1 MGVIFV
7 LLVIALAIAGLA
19 LGAAV
24 AIRAGRRALAA
35 ELIGE
40 IAETL
45 NLLET
50 HDVERLLAEFGADG
64 RLAPSLPLL
73 PTVSYRT
80 DAPHLALLGA
90 HLARLSAGFY
100 ASAEALQDELRT
112 LTSEANGAGRA
123 ERVHYASEDLR
134 RTFEL
139 GDEALR
145 SLRDIVSGRRHDLIS
160 RA

>member
-1 MGVIFV
+1 MGVILA
-7 LLVIALAIAGLA
+7 LLVVVLAILGVA
-19 LGAAV
+19 LGVVV

-35 ELIGE
+35 GLIGE

-50 HDVERLLAEFGADG
+50 HDVERALAQFGDG
-64 RLAPSLPLL
+64 GRPAPSLPVL

-80 DAPHLALLGA
+80 DAPRMALLGA

-100 ASAEALQDELRT
+100 ASAEALQDELRA
-112 LTSEANGAGRA
+112 LSSEANGAGRA
-123 ERVHYASEDLR
+123 ERVQYASQDLR

-145 SLRDIVSGRRHDLIS
+145 SLRDIVSRRRHDLIS